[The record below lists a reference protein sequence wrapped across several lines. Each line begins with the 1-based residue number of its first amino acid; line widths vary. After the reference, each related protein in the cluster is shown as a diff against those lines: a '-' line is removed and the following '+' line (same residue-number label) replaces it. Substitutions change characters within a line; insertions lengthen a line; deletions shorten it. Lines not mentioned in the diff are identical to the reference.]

1 METSSEVK
9 VIWALNGSEQHRLYR
24 LQSFLQGKKR
34 QKQKLEW
41 PDGQDSTR
49 RSTDCERGRGSDYG
63 HLRIQSQPSAAA
75 EGEEDG
81 ADSEEQNEK
90 MVVEPEVPS
99 LGPLSSL
106 SIALVGFQREHEVPF

>member
-1 METSSEVK
+1 METSSELK
-9 VIWALNGSEQHRLYR
+9 VNMGAAWQRQPRLYR

-63 HLRIQSQPSAAA
+63 HLRIQSQTSAAA
-75 EGEEDG
+75 EGGEDA
-81 ADSEEQNEK
+81 ADSEGQNER
-90 MVVEPEVPS
+90 MIMEPEVPS